1 MQDELRTEFYVCK
14 HNLELLV
21 KNGPHFC
28 QKFLQGLVTS
38 SKQRDDATQAS
49 KVVSILQKE
58 ASRKQWRQ
66 VNRTTCKAREGLTV
80 VVKVSTAN
88 GVCEEFKTQDRVF
101 QAVSVTLVDRFQ
113 LALVAH
119 CHRSNFF
126 EDVGHLADGPA
137 AQKILEGT

>member
-1 MQDELRTEFYVCK
+1 VCK
-14 HNLELLV
+14 HNLELLA

-38 SKQRDDATQAS
+38 SKQKDDATQAS
-49 KVVSILQKE
+49 KVDVSILQKE

-66 VNRTTCKAREGLTV
+66 VNRTTCKAWEGLTV
-80 VVKVSTAN
+80 AVKVPTAD
-88 GVCEEFKTQDRVF
+88 GVCEEFKIQYGVF
-101 QAVSVTLVDRFQ
+101 QAVRATLVDMFQ

-119 CHRSNFF
+119 CRCGTFF